1 MKIRVLTDNNFID
14 IEIKEVSEETL
25 LQALDDGNTVALT
38 KADGNTF
45 ILNTLNVVAIEIFK
59 DNNIPPIK

>member
-59 DNNIPPIK
+59 DNSIPPIK

>member
-1 MKIRVLTDNNFID
+1 MKIRVLTDNNFLD
-14 IEIKEVSEETL
+14 IEVKDVSEEAL

-45 ILNTLNVVAIEIFK
+45 ILNTLNIVAIEIFK
-59 DNNIPPIK
+59 DNSIPPIK